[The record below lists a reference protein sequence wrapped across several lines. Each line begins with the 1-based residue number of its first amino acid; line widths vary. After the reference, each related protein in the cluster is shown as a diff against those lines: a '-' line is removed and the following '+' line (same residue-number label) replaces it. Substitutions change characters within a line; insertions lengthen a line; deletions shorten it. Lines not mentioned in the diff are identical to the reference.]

1 MDKELKKIADVVKSI
16 GGLPIEQKDEV
27 VEEEKA
33 GVINTAETNHGK
45 EIVRLS
51 EQSHTLLDLLP
62 NYSKLLPLLPGNHG
76 TNMAM
81 TEKLPMIGKADK
93 FSGNSEWTSGQT
105 YWTASADKPKTSEV
119 TITQGQFILEIPVS
133 KREANY
139 EFVNLENILR
149 NRIAQSFAETIDALL
164 INADDTASGSGNING
179 TYSGSPYFTQ
189 QDNGIRLVGITN
201 TAVSVGTLD
210 SGDFLSVFQVL
221 DPGYSADL
229 NNLLI
234 LMPSNVYYK
243 TLPLSELITID
254 KFWPNATIQTW
265 VLAKIWGVDIL
276 VHSEFPALTDTTGK
290 VSATST
296 DNTKGSFAVIWKPA
310 VQYGYGMPMEI
321 EITKVAG
328 RWYVLTATAEFGF
341 TIVNND
347 TNANVG
353 KTVGLWV
360 NVTVS

>member
-1 MDKELKKIADVVKSI
+1 MDELKKIADVVKSI
-16 GGLPIEQKDEV
+16 GDLASREELVEQ
-27 VEEEKA
+27 EKA

-51 EQSHTLLDLLP
+51 EQSHTLLDLIP
-62 NYSKLLPLLPGNHG
+62 NFSKLLPLLPGNHG

-93 FSGNSEWTSGQT
+93 FVGNTEWTSGNS
-105 YWTASADKPKTSEV
+105 YFTASATKPGTSEV

-149 NRIAQSFAETIDALL
+149 NRIAQSFAETIDALIL
-164 INADDTASGSGNING
+164 NADDTASASGNING
-179 TYSGSPYFTQ
+179 TYTGAPYFAQ
-189 QDNGIRLVGITN
+189 QSAGIRKIGIAN
-201 TAVSVGTLD
+201 TAVNVGTLD

-221 DPGYSADL
+221 DPGYSTDL
-229 NNLLI
+229 DNLLI
-234 LMPSNVYYK
+234 LAPSNVYYK

-254 KFWPNATIQTW
+254 KFGPDATIRTG
-265 VLAKIWGVDIL
+265 VLAKIWWVDFMTMPD
-276 VHSEFPALTDTTGK
+276 FPALTDTDGK
-290 VSATST
+290 VSGTAS

-310 VQYGYGMPMEI
+310 VQYGYGQPMEI
-321 EITKVAG
+321 EITKVAWRG
-328 RWYVLTATAEFGF
+328 YILTATAEFGF

-347 TNANVG
+347 SYANVG